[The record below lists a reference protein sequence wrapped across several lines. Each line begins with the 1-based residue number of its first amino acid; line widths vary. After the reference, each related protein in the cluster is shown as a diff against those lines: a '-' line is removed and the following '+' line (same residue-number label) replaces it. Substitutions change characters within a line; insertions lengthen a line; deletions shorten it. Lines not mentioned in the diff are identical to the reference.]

1 MLCLITSINYSYIY
15 WALGQTIV
23 AGSITGSSY
32 VTNIINSVV
41 YARLLREERPEF
53 IQEIPS
59 LKIKTY
65 SQEYYQKY
73 YVVYKRIKSR
83 QTKINKLIVIACHLY
98 CTFIHSLTNIFD
110 V

>member
-53 IQEIPS
+53 I
-59 LKIKTY
+59 
-65 SQEYYQKY
+65 
-73 YVVYKRIKSR
+73 
-83 QTKINKLIVIACHLY
+83 
-98 CTFIHSLTNIFD
+98 
-110 V
+110 

>member
-1 MLCLITSINYSYIY
+1 MSNYIYYNYSYIY

-23 AGSITGSSY
+23 AGSITGSSN

-41 YARLLREERPEF
+41 YARLLRWERPEF

-65 SQEYYQKY
+65 SQEYYQGY
-73 YVVYKRIKSR
+73 FVYKRIKSR
-83 QTKINKLIVIACHLY
+83 QTKINKLIVIAYHLY